1 MGLLL
6 LCRQARTAPAMH
18 SSHLFAFVRPVR
30 HQARPIASGRRAG
43 LPLVVARS
51 SLDDHKDRVYGVHD
65 KYSDPR
71 SNTTRLMHNQK
82 QALGACVLNLAG
94 DHAGAGLPDPS
105 LRWCCL
111 LLTHGMAVFDETA
124 GFFASEDATPPEVWP
139 RLRSIVQAAK
149 LKPVRA

>member
-18 SSHLFAFVRPVR
+18 SSHLIAFVRPVR
-30 HQARPIASGRRAG
+30 HQVRPIASGRRAG

-65 KYSDPR
+65 KYNDPR

-82 QALGACVLNLAG
+82 QALGAYMSLNI
-94 DHAGAGLPDPS
+94 S
-105 LRWCCL
+105 S
-111 LLTHGMAVFDETA
+111 ET
-124 GFFASEDATPPEVWP
+124 T
-139 RLRSIVQAAK
+139 R
-149 LKPVRA
+149 VRASLTLACDGAASS